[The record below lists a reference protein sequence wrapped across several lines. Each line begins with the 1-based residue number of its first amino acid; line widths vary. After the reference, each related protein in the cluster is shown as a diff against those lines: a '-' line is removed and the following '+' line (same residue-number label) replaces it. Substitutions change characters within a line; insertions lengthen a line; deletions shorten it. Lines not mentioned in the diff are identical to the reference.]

1 MANKPQLPDW
11 VRQQQHQSWQIEI
24 LIASGFI
31 LFLWQVPAYTKNQF
45 ILFFEGATGRVE
57 VITLLIGGFVLSR
70 ALLIGFVLNLFL
82 RAIWLAYLGIQF
94 TFPDD
99 IQMDGLRYNPFYRDR
114 LESQPS
120 TIQRI
125 MRLEHAASLTYSF
138 AILLTLMSCGA
149 FLLSGLIF
157 PLLDRLNLS
166 VLQSNYTGYFI
177 FFLIILII
185 MGGIDQ
191 LIFRWLGRWTLLSR
205 IYYPIHRFLY
215 WAGLQFLYKRE
226 WLTLLSNQ
234 MRWRVNLLFLAYI
247 LSAFTIS
254 LAEVSQFVNLGGISF
269 STWDQRDYRGLPT
282 LQVVRTPAYET
293 LLRDSEQAKVVRASI
308 QAEQIA
314 EPFVRVFIVY
324 WEDMDAGL
332 DSIFQEVGYLSFADQ
347 LSDKEEVYPND
358 LKLSIAL
365 DQFFTI
371 QIDQSPRTSVG
382 WSMHRHTITKER
394 GFIGYIPIDSLPVGP
409 HLLELSYPYLD
420 EGVWEQDDINAI
432 PFYRY

>member
-1 MANKPQLPDW
+1 
-11 VRQQQHQSWQIEI
+11 
-24 LIASGFI
+24 
-31 LFLWQVPAYTKNQF
+31 
-45 ILFFEGATGRVE
+45 
-57 VITLLIGGFVLSR
+57 LLIGGFVLSR

-99 IQMDGLRYNPFYRDR
+99 IKADNLRYNQFYQDR
-114 LESQPS
+114 LDAQPT

-157 PLLDRLNLS
+157 PILDRLNLS
-166 VLQSNYTGYFI
+166 VLQSNYTGYYI

-191 LIFRWLGRWTLLSR
+191 LVFRWFGRWTSLSR
-205 IYYPIHRFLY
+205 IYYPIHRLLY
-215 WAGLQFLYKRE
+215 WVGLQFLYKRE

-269 STWDQRDYRGLPT
+269 STWDQRDFRGLPT
-282 LQVVRTPAYET
+282 LQVVRAPAYET
-293 LLRDSEQAKVVRASI
+293 LLKDSPATKVVRASI
-308 QAEQIA
+308 QAEEIA
-314 EPFVRVFIVY
+314 DPFIRLFIVY
-324 WEDMDAGL
+324 WKDMDDGL
-332 DSIFQEVGYLSFADQ
+332 DSIFNEVGYLTTSDQ
-347 LSDKEEVYPND
+347 FSEDREIYPND
-358 LKLSIAL
+358 KKLAIAL
-365 DQFFTI
+365 DQFFNV
-371 QIDQSPRTSVG
+371 QIDQATYPTVG
-382 WSMHRHTITKER
+382 WSMHRHPKTKER

-409 HLLELSYPYLD
+409 HLLELTYPYLD
-420 EGVWEQDDINAI
+420 EGTWEQDDVHAI